1 MNSNSAQ
8 RLKEWREGMRRWRQT
23 GDFSALTE
31 AAGGMHAAWRRVFLD
46 TILPDS
52 LRRDLD
58 AALRERVA

>member
-1 MNSNSAQ
+1 MNSDSAK
-8 RLKEWREGMRRWRQT
+8 RLREWREAMRRWRQT
-23 GDFSALTE
+23 GDFSALIE

-58 AALRERVA
+58 AALRERAA

>member
-1 MNSNSAQ
+1 MSNNSAE
-8 RLKEWREGMRRWRQT
+8 RLSEWREGMRRWRQT